1 MSRIMNAFLFRIS
14 AMAIVCSLAL
24 AGVGMS
30 ADASEKGYESMGGP
44 YADDPRLVQQYR
56 LDNGLEVY
64 LAVCP
69 DEPRFYAEIAV
80 RAGSKNDPPDATG
93 LAHYMEHLLFKG
105 SQKLGTLNYEAE
117 KAHLE
122 RITEL
127 YERHFHATDPEERK
141 AIYQEITEESTRA
154 AVHTVPNELD
164 RIYSALGAKGLNAH
178 TWVEEVVYK
187 VDLPAN
193 CLEQWAK
200 IESDRFS
207 DPVFRLFQT
216 ELETV
221 YEEMNRA
228 QDNKDRIIIEAVADR
243 VFKVHPYGQQTTLG
257 KVEHLKSPSLKK
269 LEDFYQTWYVPN
281 NMAIFIAGDIDP
293 DETMEIINRHFS
305 HWEAKALPEPQ
316 HWEEEPLQGR
326 EAVTVSYEGEEYVL
340 LAFRTVPH
348 LHPDRHA
355 LLMVDMILDNSEAGL
370 INLNLNKK
378 QRVQK
383 SGAYPLFYNDYGLQ
397 YLYGVPK
404 EGQSKEE
411 VEQLLLDQLRQ
422 IREGD
427 FPDWLIPAIIN
438 YFQKEEKQKLE
449 SYNSYVSVM
458 RNAWLAYEP
467 WKEACR
473 FIDRMAEV
481 TREDVIRVAN
491 EYFGDDYVAGYRIDA
506 PHEPPLVEKPPLPEI
521 VIDAAAQSDF
531 AREVLQMPQPA
542 IDPVFVSENKDFQRV
557 TDERGVTL
565 IHTPNPFNDLFS
577 LSFVV
582 GYGNRQDKKMAAATA
597 LFQKTGTESKS
608 PDELQIEWFKRA
620 STFKIIPMENEVLIT
635 LSGLDNMLE
644 ESLAL
649 LKEMLD
655 KPQVDEETLTNL
667 KSVILKSQADQRK
680 DPSGLMAALSAY
692 NAYGD
697 ESSALQR
704 LPSEELMLL
713 TTEELQE
720 VMRKLLSFK
729 HHVLYTGSLP
739 VAAVQEH
746 LNKFYD
752 CDAVLS
758 DPPPYRL
765 PVIRTPEENEIYLSL
780 REMGQAHIMIQFPG
794 VLYDPALMAQVNLF
808 NDYLS
813 GGMSGLV
820 FQELREVRALAYAVY
835 AWYIPGQR
843 RTDQNSLMGVIQTQA
858 DKALDALKAFNE
870 LIDEMPLSPQRFAN
884 SRETILKD
892 FAFTRTRFRDVPSL
906 VLSWERKNISPDPR
920 EAVYR
925 NIQAMDSID
934 SLAEFHKQHI
944 AGKAKLISIV
954 GDPQRLDLEA
964 LAAFAKMRT
973 LEADTLFA
981 D

>member
-1 MSRIMNAFLFRIS
+1 MSRIMNAFLFRMT
-14 AMAIVCSLAL
+14 ALTIVCSLAL
-24 AGVGMS
+24 AGVAKF

-44 YADDPRLVQQYR
+44 YADDPRQVQQYR

-80 RAGSKNDPPDATG
+80 RAGSKNDPSDATG

-117 KAHLE
+117 KVHLD

-154 AVHTVPNELD
+154 AVYSVPNELD
-164 RIYSALGAKGLNAH
+164 RTYSALGARGLNAH

-187 VDLPAN
+187 VDLPVN
-193 CLEQWAK
+193 CLEQWAM
-200 IESDRFS
+200 IEADRFAN
-207 DPVFRLFQT
+207 PVFRLFQT

-228 QDNKDRIIIEAVADR
+228 QDNKDRLIMEAVAKQA
-243 VFKVHPYGQQTTLG
+243 FKVHPYGQQTTLG

-269 LEDFYQTWYVPN
+269 LEEFYQTWYVPN

-293 DETMEIINRHFS
+293 AETMEVINRHFS
-305 HWEAKALPEPQ
+305 QWEARELPEQPT
-316 HWEEEPLQGR
+316 WKEEALQGR

-340 LAFRTVPH
+340 LTFRTVPH
-348 LHPDRHA
+348 LHADRHA
-355 LLMVDMILDNSEAGL
+355 LLMVDMILDNAEAGL
-370 INLNLNKK
+370 INLNLNKN

-383 SGAYPLFYNDYGLQ
+383 AGSYPLIFNDYGLQ

-422 IREGD
+422 IKEGD

-449 SYNSYVSVM
+449 SYSSYVSVM

-467 WKEACR
+467 WKDACR
-473 FIDRMAEV
+473 FIDAMSQI

-491 EYFGDDYVAGYRIDA
+491 KYFGEDYVAGYREDA
-506 PHEPPLVEKPPLPEI
+506 PHDPPLVEKPPLPEI

-531 AREVLQMPQPA
+531 AKEVLQMPLPN
-542 IDPVFVSENKDFQRV
+542 IEPVFVVEGKDFQQV
-557 TDERGVTL
+557 EDERGVTL

-577 LSFVV
+577 LSFVFD
-582 GYGNRQDKKMAAATA
+582 YGNRQDKKISAASA
-597 LFQKTGTESKS
+597 LFAKTGTVSMT
-608 PDELQIEWFKRA
+608 PDELQIEWFKRG
-620 STFKIIPMENEVLIT
+620 SNFKILPLENEVIISI
-635 LSGLDNMLE
+635 SGLDDKLE

-649 LKEMLD
+649 LKEMIVHP
-655 KPQVDEETLTNL
+655 KVEEETLANL
-667 KSVILKSQADQRK
+667 KTLILKNQADIRK
-680 DPSGLMAALSAY
+680 DPSALMPALSAY

-697 ESSALQR
+697 ESPSLQL
-704 LPSEELMLL
+704 LPSDELKAL
-713 TTEELQE
+713 TSEELQE
-720 VMRKLLSFK
+720 VIRKQLGFK
-729 HHVLYTGSLP
+729 HHVLYAGSLS
-739 VAAVQEH
+739 VDAVLDQ
-746 LNKFYD
+746 LKKFYD
-752 CDAVLS
+752 SDEVLA
-758 DPPPYRL
+758 DPPPYYL
-765 PVIRTPEENEIYLSL
+765 PTMRTPEEDEIYLTF

-794 VLYDPALMAQVNLF
+794 MKYTPELMAQVNLF

-835 AWYIPGQR
+835 AAYIPGQR
-843 RTDQNSLMGVIQTQA
+843 RSDQNYMGGVIQTQA
-858 DKALDALKAFNE
+858 DKAVDALKAFNE
-870 LIDEMPLSPQRFAN
+870 LIDDMPLSPQRFAQ
-884 SRETILKD
+884 SRDTILTD
-892 FAFTRTRFRDVPSL
+892 FAFNRTRFREVPGL
-906 VLSWERKNISPDPR
+906 VLTWIRKEIKPDPR
-920 EAVYR
+920 EAVYK
-925 NIQAMDSID
+925 NILALDSID
-934 SLAEFHKQHI
+934 CLSAFHKEHI
-944 AGKAKLISIV
+944 AGRAKLMSIV
-954 GDPQRLDLEA
+954 GDPQRMDVEA
-964 LAAFAKMRT
+964 LAAFGKMRT
-973 LEADTLFA
+973 LEADDIFA